1 MSFIDEITTVRFAG
15 RFRARDIAVVAE
27 ILEDP
32 VRARL
37 LVDGTERDRRNLP
50 ARFDLGDDASVEVA
64 ASGRTITDCA
74 IVWEG
79 QRTTLTLAPDSLTRR
94 YLRFADGQLAARVAH
109 GLLGWVVVPV
119 LFLLGLS
126 RLLNLAI
133 LERPLSV
140 IGVSQP
146 VDLPFGAAWW
156 YVPLAI
162 GLLVLLDADEK
173 LRERYRRF
181 LVATTEPVRAQPATS
196 APDPAPLAHAGPTA
210 EWDARFDRWGSKVAS
225 FTQSRFTGQHAGHA
239 LSVVFDFFDE
249 PTHVR
254 LLVDGEDRGNRGVPA
269 RFDLGDGAT
278 LEADATSWAVLECA
292 VVVGDQRTYLRPLD
306 NHVESRLDQFWSTHP
321 RLEPVVRVVGGVVI
335 LVAAVLGVIDFYNLA
350 VGWGILDWLTSRVTL
365 LQPINLPIG
374 LAWWQALLVSV
385 LPIAF
390 EFDRDVRRSN
400 KVFRPEA
407 NPPGPAGDA
416 PDRMM

>member
-1 MSFIDEITTVRFAG
+1 MTFIDEITTVRFAG
-15 RFRARDIAVVAE
+15 RFQARDITVVAE
-27 ILEDP
+27 VLEDP
-32 VRARL
+32 VQARL
-37 LVDGTERDRRNLP
+37 LVDGTERDRGNLP
-50 ARFDLGDDASVEVA
+50 ARFDLGDGAVVEVA
-64 ASGRTITDCA
+64 ASGGTITDCA
-74 IVWEG
+74 VVEEG

-94 YLRFADGQLAARVAH
+94 YLRFTDGQLAARVAQ

-126 RLLNLAI
+126 RLLNVAI

-156 YVPLAI
+156 YIPLAI
-162 GLLVLLDADEK
+162 GLLVLLDAEEK
-173 LRERYRRF
+173 LRQRYRRF

-196 APDPAPLAHAGPTA
+196 APDPASLDHAGPTD
-210 EWDARFDRWGSKVAS
+210 EWDARFDRWGSKVTAV
-225 FTQSRFTGQHAGHA
+225 TQSRFTGRHAA
-239 LSVVFDFFDE
+239 QDLSVVFDFFDE
-249 PTHVR
+249 PTRAR

-278 LEADATSWAVLECA
+278 LEADATNWAVLECA
-292 VVVGDQRTYLRPLD
+292 VVGDQRTRLRPVD
-306 NHVESRLDQFWSTHP
+306 NQVESRLDQFWSTHP
-321 RLEPVVRVVGGVVI
+321 RLEPVVRVIGGVVI
-335 LVAAVLGVIDFYNLA
+335 VVAAVLGVIDFYNQA

-365 LQPINLPIG
+365 LQPIKLPIG